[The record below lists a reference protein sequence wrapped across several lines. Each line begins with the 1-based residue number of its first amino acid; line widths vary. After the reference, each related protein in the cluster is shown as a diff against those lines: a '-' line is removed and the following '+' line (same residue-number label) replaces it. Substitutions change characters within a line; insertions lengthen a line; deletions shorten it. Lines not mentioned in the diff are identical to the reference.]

1 MRSLVLFGTIFSMS
15 LRRSLAHRTNL
26 VFEELVSVT
35 NVAAGLLVL
44 AVIFGQTETLA
55 GWTQADVVVL
65 LGTYHIAS
73 GILWTFIEPNV
84 AWFRDQV
91 VNGKLDDTL
100 LKPVS
105 SLFLTSLGSC
115 APWGLFQVVV
125 GLVVVIVGS
134 QIASPS
140 SDIEQW
146 FGWLLLMVVA
156 IVMTWSSRV
165 LLACLA
171 LWAPGFQ
178 PEVLYQAAW
187 QFGRYPVGIYP
198 AAIRSVLT
206 WVIPIAFI
214 TSFPSQALTQAVS
227 WWWIAG
233 GLAVATGTI
242 VLVNLLWNVGLRRY
256 TSATS

>member
-1 MRSLVLFGTIFSMS
+1 MRLLVLFGIIFSMS
-15 LRRSLAHRTNL
+15 LRRSMAHRTNL
-26 VFEELVSVT
+26 VFEGLVSVT
-35 NVAAGLLVL
+35 SAVAGLLVL
-44 AVIFGQTETLA
+44 AVIFAETETLA
-55 GWTQADVVVL
+55 GWTQGDVVVL

-84 AWFRDQV
+84 AWFRNQV
-91 VNGKLDDTL
+91 TEGKLDDTL

-105 SLFLTSLGSC
+105 SLFLMSLGRC

-125 GLVVVIVGS
+125 GMVVVVVGGNLVT
-134 QIASPS
+134 PPP
-140 SDIEQW
+140 DVRNGL
-146 FGWLLLMVVA
+146 GWLLLMLVAVVL
-156 IVMTWSSRV
+156 TWSSRV
-165 LLACLA
+165 ILACLA

-198 AAIRSVLT
+198 AAIRGVLT

-214 TSFPSQALTQAVS
+214 TSLPAQALTRGVS
-227 WWWIAG
+227 PWWIIAG
-233 GLAVATGTI
+233 LTAAGCSVAI
-242 VLVNLLWNVGLRRY
+242 VSQIWTAGLRRY